1 MESVVGWV
9 SGLLGYEATE
19 TATATAAVGGAEQ
32 EQQSDSEGEEVP
44 ELVPVTPEEE
54 GGSNDTAV
62 PNSSTSSSS
71 SSASASSPHTSLQ
84 TEGMLTK
91 AQLLEIFS
99 RFKEAMAT
107 PEAKVRL
114 KASVAA
120 GRPPEDATTAIQ
132 REILVSMGI
141 DADHGLACF
150 KRIITTY
157 NKDPDVIFPFR
168 EFIELESIS
177 CDEAELSP
185 AEFAAKKK
193 AFETQRRQ
201 QEMLQTQAQ
210 SLLKQV
216 TQEDPATRKL
226 IVDRA
231 RAHNP
236 QAAASQSDERILMTA
251 MQKLAIA
258 QKRMEAAGLDPS
270 VVFQKAMASLRDPNF
285 KPPPPVSLAQMMAA
299 DGDGDGGTGGSVGGA
314 DACGVN
320 GVPVINRPPKRMDV
334 KKAD

>member
-19 TATATAAVGGAEQ
+19 TATATAAVGAEQ
-32 EQQSDSEGEEVP
+32 QQQSDSEGEEVP
-44 ELVPVTPEEE
+44 ELVPVIPEEEE

-62 PNSSTSSSS
+62 PNSSTSSSSSS

-150 KRIITTY
+150 KRIIATY

-185 AEFAAKKK
+185 VEFAAKKK

-201 QEMLQTQAQ
+201 QAMLQAQAQ

-299 DGDGDGGTGGSVGGA
+299 DGDGDGGRSEEHTSELQSHS
-314 DACGVN
+314 DLL
-320 GVPVINRPPKRMDV
+320 
-334 KKAD
+334 